1 MEMIT
6 ENTSFSIFSIQ
17 LSATLPHR
25 SPLKRSPNRS
35 HGVSPSS
42 SAGASPV
49 HSRRG
54 SLTVNTCN
62 SSIAVSSSVPA
73 VPPVP
78 APIPCPVDRNHNV
91 ENVAPVTQRQE
102 LKHHG

>member
-1 MEMIT
+1 VTNVSEYRIT
-6 ENTSFSIFSIQ
+6 NDHGKCLYIQ

-25 SPLKRSPNRS
+25 KSLKRSPNRS

-54 SLTVNTCN
+54 SLTVSSSN
-62 SSIAVSSSVPA
+62 SNVTVSSTVPA
-73 VPPVP
+73 
-78 APIPCPVDRNHNV
+78 AILGPVDRNHNV
-91 ENVAPVTQRQE
+91 ESMVLTPKKQE
-102 LKHHG
+102 PKHHG

>member
-1 MEMIT
+1 M
-6 ENTSFSIFSIQ
+6 FLCPSIQ

-25 SPLKRSPNRS
+25 KPLKRSPNRS

-54 SLTVNTCN
+54 SLTVNSTN
-62 SSIAVSSSVPA
+62 SSTIVGLSVPVVA
-73 VPPVP
+73 VVP
-78 APIPCPVDRNHNV
+78 SPAAGTVDRSHIVECVASVLPNQEPKHN
-91 ENVAPVTQRQE
+91 
-102 LKHHG
+102 G